1 MKISIVVPVYGV
13 ERFLKQ
19 CIDSVLRQTYSNF
32 ELILVD
38 DGSPDGCPDICD
50 TYAAKDCRVQVIH
63 KKNGGLSDARNAG
76 ILLATG
82 EYTMFLDSDDYW
94 DDLQALEK
102 LVARL
107 QRTKADVL
115 NYAYKKVYEPEGL
128 ILEQFQNAKD
138 MPVEYVSRSPQLKY
152 LFQNHL
158 YISSACNKL
167 VRTEILQNGVLF
179 CVGDTSEDV
188 EWCAEFLVKAQSFDY
203 IQESFYC
210 YRQRAGSITH
220 GIKRKNCE
228 DLKKHIIRC
237 VEMGTSADDEIR
249 PFVYQFTAYQ
259 LAVFVATQSAAEEY
273 PEGCIRDLSEYTWL
287 FQYVGVTRNERMIA
301 ALTKVIGYQNLC
313 RIVRITRRLWSRR

>member
-1 MKISIVVPVYGV
+1 MKVSIIIPVYKV
-13 ERFLKQ
+13 EQYLSQ
-19 CIDSVLRQTYSNF
+19 CVDSVLRQTYQDF
-32 ELILVD
+32 EMILVD
-38 DGSPDGCPDICD
+38 DGSPDASPKICD
-50 TYAAKDCRVQVIH
+50 QYASSDVRISVIH

-76 ILLATG
+76 ILQATG

-115 NYAYKKVYEPEGL
+115 NYAYKKVYEPDGL
-128 ILEQFQNAKD
+128 VLEQFQNAKD
-138 MPVEYVSRSPQLKY
+138 MPAEYVSRTSQLTY

-188 EWCAEFLVKAQSFDY
+188 EWCAELLVKAQSFDY
-203 IQESFYC
+203 VQESFYC

-237 VEMGTSADDEIR
+237 AELGKSASDEMH

-259 LAVFVATQSAAEEY
+259 LAVFVATQSAADDY
-273 PEGCIRDLSEYTWL
+273 PEQCVRELANYTWL
-287 FQYVGVTRNERMIA
+287 FQYRGVTRNERMIA
-301 ALTKVIGYQNLC
+301 ALMKVIGYQNLC
-313 RIVRITRRLWSRR
+313 RIVRMTRRLWSRR